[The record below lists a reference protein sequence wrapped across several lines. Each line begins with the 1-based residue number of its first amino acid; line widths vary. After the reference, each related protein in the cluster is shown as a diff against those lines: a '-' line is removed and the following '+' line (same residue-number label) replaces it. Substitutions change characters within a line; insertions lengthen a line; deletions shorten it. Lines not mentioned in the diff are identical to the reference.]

1 MSKTEIQSIQGLI
14 VEEDIPLTL
23 EALCQACCAP
33 EEHVVAWVVEGV
45 LEPLGET
52 PQDWRFTGASLRRA
66 RLALWL
72 TRELEINLPGV
83 ALTLDLL
90 DEIDLLQARLQRIGI
105 R

>member
-1 MSKTEIQSIQGLI
+1 MSNTEIQSIQGQI
-14 VEEDIPLTL
+14 VEEEMPLTL

-52 PQDWRFTGASLRRA
+52 PQDWQFTGASLRRA

-72 TRELEINLPGV
+72 TRDLELNPPGV
-83 ALTLDLL
+83 ALALDLL